1 MPLIKRWNFCTYT
14 LSVFSI
20 IVRILSLAERLCS
33 AARRETKLR
42 LSQFRNRISNTT
54 LAFYRRTNLSIG
66 TANMGRNSVAMSS
79 VSHNRSM
86 LTKKANVKFFP
97 VTKDEYSHK
106 KNHAIF
112 IVRHAIF

>member
-1 MPLIKRWNFCTYT
+1 MKT
-14 LSVFSI
+14 LSSKAPRCDKDQFCDKMTVSTSTVFEISLLNF
-20 IVRILSLAERLCS
+20 VVLTRKKERRRKMALSQPHTFAFSCFLRSFWALMSLAD
-33 AARRETKLR
+33 
-42 LSQFRNRISNTT
+42 
-54 LAFYRRTNLSIG
+54 
-66 TANMGRNSVAMSS
+66 
-79 VSHNRSM
+79 

>member
-1 MPLIKRWNFCTYT
+1 
-14 LSVFSI
+14 
-20 IVRILSLAERLCS
+20 
-33 AARRETKLR
+33 
-42 LSQFRNRISNTT
+42 
-54 LAFYRRTNLSIG
+54 
-66 TANMGRNSVAMSS
+66 MGRNSVAMIA

-112 IVRHAIF
+112 IVRHAIFKLFMPRKLPSLVSEKYN